1 AWREPA
7 AGSLLF
13 LQFIRD
19 GLDLLA
25 ELRVDLLVAALSL
38 VVVVDVGHFDVEIGA
53 DAARELD
60 RHFRLGTGLALDAVL
75 RRDREYAALHRHVL
89 AAFGKHE
96 LDEGERAPGTL
107 GAGEDADTR
116 GRD

>member
-1 AWREPA
+1 MV
-7 AGSLLF
+7 AGLLL

-38 VVVVDVGHFDVEIGA
+38 VGVVDVGHFDVEIGA
-53 DAARELD
+53 DAAGELD

-75 RRDREYAALHRHVL
+75 RRDREYSALHGHVL
-89 AAFGKHE
+89 AALGKNE
-96 LDEGERAPGTL
+96 LDEGARRPRTL
-107 GAGEDADTR
+107 
-116 GRD
+116 